1 MSFKKILSK
10 AEMRNILGN
19 DIGDDIRKYR
29 DEKCLTQAYMANEL
43 GIGQSA
49 YQKIESGDSKVTIER
64 LMQIANILGKSIE
77 VFLDKDQGMKSP
89 TETKSS
95 ISLTKSELL
104 QKVILQQEKR
114 IVELEEK
121 VKRKDQ
127 KIEEL
132 KSMLVSK

>member
-49 YQKIESGDSKVTIER
+49 YQKIESGDSKISIER
-64 LMQIANILGKSIE
+64 LKQIANILGKSIE

-95 ISLTKSELL
+95 ISLTESELL